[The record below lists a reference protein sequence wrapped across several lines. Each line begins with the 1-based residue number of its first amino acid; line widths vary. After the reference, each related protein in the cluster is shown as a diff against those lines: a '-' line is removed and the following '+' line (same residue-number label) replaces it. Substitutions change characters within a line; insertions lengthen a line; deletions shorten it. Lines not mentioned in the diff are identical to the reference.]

1 MSSTIDIVKEKYY
14 LDNASTRPLSEIILD
29 RYVKY
34 SKDFPFNLSASYNKF
49 SLEELKSDILATF
62 NLSLIEYSL
71 IVTAS
76 ASEALSQAIVGT
88 YLSKFSISNKV
99 VTTRTEHKAV
109 LKSVEYLETI
119 GAEIIYTDL
128 DEYGRVDLSSLRELL
143 KSEQVLMFCVNHVN
157 NESGTINPVEEIG
170 KICSEYDVLSIID
183 TTQSIGKT
191 PINYS
196 LVDMF
201 CVSSHKL
208 GGINGV
214 GLLIKRGQ
222 TTPSIIHG
230 NQQGGQRG
238 GSIFAPSL
246 LILRDLLKSGLIVKD
261 IRVKTDFLFNQLD
274 EKVDSWEVLIPEEVR
289 VPYIIPIVTNY
300 SKIEVTQKLDNWI
313 FSFGSSCNSSLEEK
327 SHVYSLFTDNE
338 VFRLSL

>member
-1 MSSTIDIVKEKYY
+1 MSSTINIIQGRYY
-14 LDNASTRPLSEIILD
+14 LDNASTRPVSETLLD
-29 RYVKY
+29 RFVKY

-49 SLEELKSDILATF
+49 SLDELKSDILATF
-62 NLSLIEYSL
+62 NLSVIEHSVL
-71 IVTAS
+71 VTAS

-88 YLSKFSISNKV
+88 YLSKFSVSNKV

-119 GAEIIYTDL
+119 GAEIIYADC
-128 DEYGRVDLSSLRELL
+128 DDYGRVDLSSLRELL
-143 KSEQVLMFCVNHVN
+143 KTERILMFCVNHVN

-191 PINYS
+191 SFNYS
-196 LVDMF
+196 LIDMF

-214 GLLIKRGQ
+214 GLLIKRGEAI
-222 TTPSIIHG
+222 PSIIHG
-230 NQQGGQRG
+230 TQQGGQRG

-246 LILRDLLKSGLIVKD
+246 LILRDLLITGPILID
-261 IRVKTDFLFNQLD
+261 IRVKTRFVFDQLD
-274 EKVDSWEVLIPEEVR
+274 EKLDSWRLLIPEEIR
-289 VPYIIPIVTNY
+289 VPYIIPIVTRY
-300 SKIEVTQKLDNWI
+300 SKVEVTQKLDDWI

-327 SHVYSLFTDNE
+327 SHVYSLLTDND
-338 VFRLSL
+338 VFRISL